1 MKRYDHLYEKL
12 LDFANILNIYEKQI
26 KPNTKNKDKIEK
38 YEHYLLLNLK
48 NIQTMLLSRKIE
60 FHDYY
65 IFLIRE
71 PKYRIVMSQQISDK
85 IINHLIAKYLLL
97 DVFEPSLIDG
107 NVATRKNKGTLYGV
121 NLVKKYIH
129 SMKTKGKK
137 IYYLKCDI
145 QKYFYMIDHNQLMK
159 VLKSKIK
166 DQEALWLLEKVI
178 ETSNQPKIKARIQ
191 SLKAM
196 EIERIQTLSIS
207 EKEKLLRISEV
218 KKIPDFSTPNK
229 GIPIGNMTSQ
239 ALAIIYLNGL
249 DHYIKEDLH
258 IKCYVRYM
266 DGATV

>member
-97 DVFEPSLIDG
+97 DVFFSFKSGATAKERLLLIVLLPIFHISYG
-107 NVATRKNKGTLYGV
+107 VGSIGGLFKICTKKYRKNRYTP
-121 NLVKKYIH
+121 
-129 SMKTKGKK
+129 
-137 IYYLKCDI
+137 
-145 QKYFYMIDHNQLMK
+145 
-159 VLKSKIK
+159 KSI
-166 DQEALWLLEKVI
+166 
-178 ETSNQPKIKARIQ
+178 
-191 SLKAM
+191 
-196 EIERIQTLSIS
+196 
-207 EKEKLLRISEV
+207 
-218 KKIPDFSTPNK
+218 
-229 GIPIGNMTSQ
+229 
-239 ALAIIYLNGL
+239 
-249 DHYIKEDLH
+249 
-258 IKCYVRYM
+258 
-266 DGATV
+266 